1 MGLRTVSLRGTGVVS
16 DLLYYRRRAQQEAAA
31 ALRALTDAARER
43 RSELAAQYLLKAREL
58 ESVHANAA

>member
-1 MGLRTVSLRGTGVVS
+1 MVS